1 MNATGTITMTM
12 REVDRF
18 KVIQAVTEAR
28 LKPGL
33 AAERLGLTV
42 RLIERLVIRYRESG
56 AAGLTSRKSGRCG

>member
-28 LKPGL
+28 LKALSIDDLL
-33 AAERLGLTV
+33 ATPVDGR
-42 RLIERLVIRYRESG
+42 RS
-56 AAGLTSRKSGRCG
+56 SRPPHNSNAQ